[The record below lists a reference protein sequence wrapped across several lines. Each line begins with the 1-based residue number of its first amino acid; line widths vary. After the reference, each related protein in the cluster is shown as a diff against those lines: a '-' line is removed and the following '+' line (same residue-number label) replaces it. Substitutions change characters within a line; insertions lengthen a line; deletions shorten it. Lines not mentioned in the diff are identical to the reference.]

1 MAQKIKVTCAIL
13 DIKTDDVISERVIG
27 EYDTVDAASFAGHRA
42 RLDGESVVL
51 YGCPKAEE
59 EDLTPAEIA
68 EIETA
73 WSEYAKF

>member
-1 MAQKIKVTCAIL
+1 MKKIKATCAVL
-13 DIKTDDVISERVIG
+13 DMKTDKVVSERIIG
-27 EYDTVDAASFAGHRA
+27 EFDTVDAASFAGHRA
-42 RLDGESVVL
+42 RLDGEIVVL
-51 YGCPKAEE
+51 YNCPQVEE